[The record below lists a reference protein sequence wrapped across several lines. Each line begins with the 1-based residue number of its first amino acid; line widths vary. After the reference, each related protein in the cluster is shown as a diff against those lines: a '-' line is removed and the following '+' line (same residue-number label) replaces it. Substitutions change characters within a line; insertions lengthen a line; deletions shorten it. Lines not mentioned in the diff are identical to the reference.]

1 MEQNIWIQ
9 DGNTFVK
16 GSATTKAHPE
26 GLPKGI
32 YEVKESMT
40 GYYLNR
46 LGDSFVFNYKL
57 YGINNKFI
65 DHFIKTYNNT
75 TGNLGVLFN
84 GIKGTGK
91 TVTAEELCN
100 RIGLP
105 VIIVKSC
112 KEVNDMLKFLATQ
125 INFDCIFFFD
135 EYEKEFRESSSVLS
149 FMDGVHNSQHRKV
162 FLLTTN
168 ELDIN
173 TNLLGRPSR
182 IRYVRSFGNLPEETT
197 LELLNDILIDKD
209 AIEPVL
215 DLIRQMQIITV
226 DLVKAL
232 AQEVNIHG
240 KDKIDMIRKNFNLEF
255 SNFTYFVESIEL
267 RTGLLKDCPHIDEQ
281 LFNKVVESREI
292 LCRASEK
299 PIKEY
304 SDKEW
309 EAKRLLDSGTYIHT
323 DTIISNKEI
332 KYLRI
337 GEEFDDRTIFY
348 IDSQKRYVVTSLC
361 GFTMYVIKSGYST
374 NASGKLNQIY

>member
-9 DGNTFVK
+9 DGNTFIK

-112 KEVNDMLKFLATQ
+112 KEVDDMLKFLATQ

-149 FMDGVHNSQHRKV
+149 FMDGVHNSQYRKI
-162 FLLTTN
+162 FPLTTN
-168 ELDIN
+168 ELEIN
-173 TNLLGRPSR
+173 NNLLGRPSR

-197 LELLNDILIDKD
+197 LELFNDILIDKD

-215 DLIRQMQIITV
+215 DLIRQMQIVTV

-240 KDKIDMIRKNFNLEF
+240 VDKIDLIRKNFNLEF
-255 SNFTYFVESIEL
+255 SDFTYLVESIESGSL
-267 RTGLLKDCPHIDEQ
+267 SNVQNINEQ
-281 LFNKVVESREI
+281 LFEKIIRSREVTRKI
-292 LCRASEK
+292 ERKSPSKLTEEERDAQ
-299 PIKEY
+299 ITMAGAY
-304 SDKEW
+304 I
-309 EAKRLLDSGTYIHT
+309 RTDSV
-323 DTIISNKEI
+323 SVNKEI
-332 KYLRI
+332 KYLKI
-337 GEEFDDRTIFY
+337 GDEFDDRPIFY
-348 IDSQKRYVVTSLC
+348 INAKKGYIVTC
-361 GFTMYVIKSGYST
+361 YNHFIIYIIKSGYST
-374 NASGKLNQIY
+374 NASGKFNQIY

>member
-9 DGNTFVK
+9 DGNTFMK

-32 YEVKESMT
+32 YEVRESMT

-57 YGINNKFI
+57 YGINNEFI
-65 DHFIKTYNNT
+65 EHFIKTYTNT
-75 TGNLGVLFN
+75 TGNIGVLFN

-100 RIGLP
+100 RLGLP

-112 KEVNDMLKFLATQ
+112 KEVDDMLKFLATQ

-135 EYEKEFRESSSVLS
+135 EYEKEFKESSAVLS
-149 FMDGVHNSQHRKV
+149 FMDGVHNSQYRKI

-168 ELDIN
+168 ELEIN
-173 TNLLGRPSR
+173 SNLLGRPSR

-197 LELLNDILIDKD
+197 LELLNDILINKD
-209 AIEPVL
+209 AVEPVL

-240 KDKIDMIRKNFNLEF
+240 SDKIDMIRKNFNLEF
-255 SNFTYFVESIEL
+255 SDFTYLVESIEL
-267 RTGLLKDCPHIDEQ
+267 ESGALEGVQNINEQ
-281 LFNKVVESREI
+281 LFEKIIKSREVT
-292 LCRASEK
+292 RNATGK
-299 PIKEY
+299 PISELTKE
-304 SDKEW
+304 E
-309 EAKRLLDSGTYIHT
+309 LDARSTIAGTYIRT
-323 DTIISNKEI
+323 DSVSINKEI
-332 KYLRI
+332 KYLKI
-337 GEEFDDRTIFY
+337 GEEFDERPIFY
-348 IDSQKRYVVTSLC
+348 IDPKKRYVVTC
-361 GFTMYVIKSGYST
+361 YNNFIIYVIKSGYST
-374 NASGKLNQIY
+374 NASGKFNQIY

>member
-9 DGNTFVK
+9 DGNTFMK

-46 LGDSFVFNYKL
+46 LGDSFIFNYKL
-57 YGINNKFI
+57 YGINNEFI
-65 DHFIKTYNNT
+65 DHFVKTYNNT

-100 RIGLP
+100 RLKLP

-112 KEVNDMLKFLATQ
+112 KGEDDMLEFLATQ

-135 EYEKEFRESSSVLS
+135 EYEKEFKESSSVLS
-149 FMDGVHNSQHRKV
+149 FMDGVHNSQYRKV

-168 ELDIN
+168 ELEIN
-173 TNLLGRPSR
+173 NNLLGRPSR

-197 LELLNDILIDKD
+197 LELLNDILIDKGT
-209 AIEPVL
+209 IEPVL
-215 DLIRQMQIITV
+215 DLIRQMQIVTV

-240 KDKIDMIRKNFNLEF
+240 VDKIDLIRKNFNLEF
-255 SNFTYFVESIEL
+255 SDFTYLVESIEL
-267 RTGLLKDCPHIDEQ
+267 ETDSLGSIQNINEQ
-281 LFNKVVESREI
+281 LFEKIIRSREI
-292 LCRASEK
+292 TRKIGVK
-299 PIKEY
+299 PLSKLTEEEQ
-304 SDKEW
+304 DAQKTM
-309 EAKRLLDSGTYIHT
+309 AGTYVRT
-323 DTIISNKEI
+323 DSISVNKEI
-332 KYLRI
+332 KYLKI
-337 GEEFDDRTIFY
+337 GDDFDERPIFY
-348 IDSQKRYVVTSLC
+348 INAKKGYIVTC
-361 GFTMYVIKSGYST
+361 YNTFIIYVIKSGYST
-374 NASGKLNQIY
+374 NASGKFNQIY

>member
-9 DGNTFVK
+9 DGNTFIK

-112 KEVNDMLKFLATQ
+112 KEVDDMLKFLATQ

-135 EYEKEFRESSSVLS
+135 EYEKEFKESSSVLS
-149 FMDGVHNSQHRKV
+149 FMDGVHNSQYRKI

-168 ELDIN
+168 ELEIN
-173 TNLLGRPSR
+173 NNLLGRPSR

-215 DLIRQMQIITV
+215 DLIRQMQIVTV

-240 KDKIDMIRKNFNLEF
+240 VDKIDLIRKNFNLEF
-255 SNFTYFVESIEL
+255 SDFTYLVESIEL
-267 RTGLLKDCPHIDEQ
+267 DSLSNVQNINEQ
-281 LFNKVVESREI
+281 LFEKIIRSREVTRKI
-292 LCRASEK
+292 ERKYPSKLT
-299 PIKEY
+299 KEERDAQITMAGAY
-304 SDKEW
+304 I
-309 EAKRLLDSGTYIHT
+309 RTDSV
-323 DTIISNKEI
+323 SVNKEI
-332 KYLRI
+332 KYLKI
-337 GEEFDDRTIFY
+337 GDEFDDRPIFY
-348 IDSQKRYVVTSLC
+348 INAKKGYIVTC
-361 GFTMYVIKSGYST
+361 YNHFIIYIIKSGYST
-374 NASGKLNQIY
+374 NASGKFNQIY

>member
-57 YGINNKFI
+57 YGINNEFI
-65 DHFIKTYNNT
+65 DHFVKTYNNT

-135 EYEKEFRESSSVLS
+135 EYEKEFKESSSVLS
-149 FMDGVHNSQHRKV
+149 FMDGVHNSQYRKV

-168 ELDIN
+168 ELEIN
-173 TNLLGRPSR
+173 NNLLGRPSR

-197 LELLNDILIDKD
+197 LELLNDILIDKS
-209 AIEPVL
+209 AVEPVL

-240 KDKIDMIRKNFNLEF
+240 KDKIDLIRENFNLEF
-255 SNFTYFVESIEL
+255 SNFTYMVESIEL
-267 RTGLLKDCPHIDEQ
+267 RSELLKNSSNINEQ
-281 LFNKVVESREI
+281 LFNKIIESREI
-292 LCRASEK
+292 VRQAAGKL
-299 PIKEY
+299 IKEY
-304 SDKEW
+304 SDKELK
-309 EAKRLLDSGTYIHT
+309 AKKLLEGTYIRP

-332 KYLRI
+332 KYLKI

-348 IDSQKRYVVTSLC
+348 IDSQKRYVVTNLC

>member
-1 MEQNIWIQ
+1 MGQNIWIQ
-9 DGNTFVK
+9 DGNTFMK

-57 YGINNKFI
+57 YGINNEFI
-65 DHFIKTYNNT
+65 EHFIKTYNNT

-84 GIKGTGK
+84 GTKGTGK

-100 RIGLP
+100 RLKLP

-112 KEVNDMLKFLATQ
+112 REEDGMLKFLATQ

-135 EYEKEFRESSSVLS
+135 EYEKEFKESSSVLS
-149 FMDGVHNSQHRKV
+149 FMDGVHNSQYRKI

-168 ELDIN
+168 ELEIN
-173 TNLLGRPSR
+173 DNLLGRPSR

-197 LELLNDILIDKD
+197 LELLNDILIDKG
-209 AIEPVL
+209 AVESVL
-215 DLIRQMQIITV
+215 DLIRQMQIVTV

-240 KDKIDMIRKNFNLEF
+240 ADKIDLIRKNFNLEF
-255 SNFTYFVESIEL
+255 SDFTYLVESIEL
-267 RTGLLKDCPHIDEQ
+267 ESGSLDGVQNINEQ
-281 LFNKVVESREI
+281 LFEKIIRSREI
-292 LCRASEK
+292 TRKIGVK
-299 PIKEY
+299 PLSKLTEEEQ
-304 SDKEW
+304 DAQKTM
-309 EAKRLLDSGTYIHT
+309 AGTYVRT
-323 DTIISNKEI
+323 DSISVNKEI
-332 KYLRI
+332 KYLKI
-337 GEEFDDRTIFY
+337 GDEFNNLPIFY
-348 IDSQKRYVVTSLC
+348 INVKKGYIVTC
-361 GFTMYVIKSGYST
+361 YNTFIIYVIKSGYST
-374 NASGKLNQIY
+374 NASGKFNQIY

>member
-1 MEQNIWIQ
+1 M
-9 DGNTFVK
+9 K

-57 YGINNKFI
+57 YGINNEFI
-65 DHFIKTYNNT
+65 DHFVKTYNNT

-105 VIIVKSC
+105 VIIVKSY
-112 KEVNDMLKFLATQ
+112 KEVDDMLKFLATQ

-135 EYEKEFRESSSVLS
+135 EYEKEFKESSSVLS

-255 SNFTYFVESIEL
+255 SDFTYLVESIEL
-267 RTGLLKDCPHIDEQ
+267 EAGSLQGVQNINEQ
-281 LFNKVVESREI
+281 LFEKIIKSREI
-292 LCRASEK
+292 ARKIGGKSPSKLTE
-299 PIKEY
+299 E
-304 SDKEW
+304 E
-309 EAKRLLDSGTYIHT
+309 LDAQSTLAGTYIRT
-323 DTIISNKEI
+323 DSVSVHKEI
-332 KYLRI
+332 KYLKV
-337 GEEFDDRTIFY
+337 GDEFDDRPIFY
-348 IDSQKRYVVTSLC
+348 INVKKGYIVTC
-361 GFTMYVIKSGYST
+361 YNNFIIYVIKSGYST
-374 NASGKLNQIY
+374 NASGKFNQVY

>member
-1 MEQNIWIQ
+1 MGQNIWIQ
-9 DGNTFVK
+9 DGNTFMK
-16 GSATTKAHPE
+16 GSSTTKAHPE

-57 YGINNKFI
+57 YGINNDFI
-65 DHFIKTYNNT
+65 EHFIKTYNNT
-75 TGNLGVLFN
+75 AGNLGVLFN

-100 RIGLP
+100 RLGLP

-112 KEVNDMLKFLATQ
+112 KEADDMLKFLATQ

-135 EYEKEFRESSSVLS
+135 EYEKEFRESSTVLS
-149 FMDGVHNSQHRKV
+149 FMDGVHNSQYRKI

-168 ELDIN
+168 ELEIN
-173 TNLLGRPSR
+173 SNLLGRPSR

-197 LELLNDILIDKD
+197 LELLNDILIDKN
-209 AIEPVL
+209 AVESVL

-240 KDKIDMIRKNFNLEF
+240 VDKIDMIRKNFNLEF
-255 SNFTYFVESIEL
+255 SDFTYLVESIEL
-267 RTGLLKDCPHIDEQ
+267 ESGALEGVQNINEQ
-281 LFNKVVESREI
+281 LFEKIVKSREI
-292 LCRASEK
+292 TRNIIGK
-299 PIKEY
+299 PTPELTEEEL
-304 SDKEW
+304 D
-309 EAKRLLDSGTYIHT
+309 AKSAMADTYIRT
-323 DTIISNKEI
+323 DSVSVHKEI
-332 KYLRI
+332 KYLKI
-337 GEEFDDRTIFY
+337 GEEFDCRPIFY
-348 IDSQKRYVVTSLC
+348 IDPKKRYIVTC
-361 GFTMYVIKSGYST
+361 YNIFTIYVIKSGYST
-374 NASGKLNQIY
+374 NASGKFNQVY

>member
-57 YGINNKFI
+57 YGINNEFI
-65 DHFIKTYNNT
+65 DHFVKTYNNT

-149 FMDGVHNSQHRKV
+149 FMDDVHNSQYRKI

-168 ELDIN
+168 ELEIN
-173 TNLLGRPSR
+173 NNLLGRPSR

-255 SNFTYFVESIEL
+255 SNFTYIVESIEL
-267 RTGLLKDCPHIDEQ
+267 KPTLLKNSSNINEQ
-281 LFNKVVESREI
+281 LFNKIIESREI
-292 LCRASEK
+292 VCQAAGK

-304 SDKEW
+304 SEKEL
-309 EAKRLLDSGTYIHT
+309 EAKKLLEGTYICP
-323 DTIISNKEI
+323 DTITSNKEI
-332 KYLRI
+332 KYFKI

-348 IDSQKRYVVTSLC
+348 IDPQKRYVVTSLC
-361 GFTMYVIKSGYST
+361 GFTMYVIKSGYTSS
-374 NASGKLNQIY
+374 ASGKFNQIY

>member
-1 MEQNIWIQ
+1 MEQNIWIR
-9 DGNTFVK
+9 DGNTFMK

-57 YGINNKFI
+57 YGINNEFI
-65 DHFIKTYNNT
+65 DHFVKTYNNT

-100 RIGLP
+100 RLKLP

-112 KEVNDMLKFLATQ
+112 KGEDDMLEFLATQ

-135 EYEKEFRESSSVLS
+135 EYEKEFKESSSVLS
-149 FMDGVHNSQHRKV
+149 FMDGVHNSQYRKV

-168 ELDIN
+168 ELEIN
-173 TNLLGRPSR
+173 DNLLGRPSR

-197 LELLNDILIDKD
+197 LELLNDILIDKG

-215 DLIRQMQIITV
+215 DLIRQMQIVTV

-240 KDKIDMIRKNFNLEF
+240 ADKIDLIRKNFNLEF
-255 SNFTYFVESIEL
+255 SDFTYLVESIEL
-267 RTGLLKDCPHIDEQ
+267 ETDSLGSIQNINEQ
-281 LFNKVVESREI
+281 LFEKIIRSREI
-292 LCRASEK
+292 TRKIGVK
-299 PIKEY
+299 PLSKLTEEEQ
-304 SDKEW
+304 DAQKTM
-309 EAKRLLDSGTYIHT
+309 AGTYVRT
-323 DTIISNKEI
+323 DSISINKEI
-332 KYLRI
+332 KYLKI
-337 GEEFDDRTIFY
+337 GDDFDERPIFY
-348 IDSQKRYVVTSLC
+348 INAKKGYIVTC
-361 GFTMYVIKSGYST
+361 YNTFIIYVIKSGYST
-374 NASGKLNQIY
+374 NASGKFNQIY

>member
-9 DGNTFVK
+9 DGNTFMK

-32 YEVKESMT
+32 YEVRESMT
-40 GYYLNR
+40 GYYLNK

-57 YGINNKFI
+57 YGINNEFI
-65 DHFIKTYNNT
+65 DHFVKTYNNT

-100 RIGLP
+100 QLGLP

-112 KEVNDMLKFLATQ
+112 KEADDMLKFLATQ

-135 EYEKEFRESSSVLS
+135 EYEKEFKESSSVLS
-149 FMDGVHNSQHRKV
+149 FMDGVHNSQYRKV

-168 ELDIN
+168 ELEIN
-173 TNLLGRPSR
+173 SNLLGRPSR

-197 LELLNDILIDKD
+197 FELLNDILIDKS
-209 AIEPVL
+209 AVEPVL

-240 KDKIDMIRKNFNLEF
+240 VDKIDMIRKNFNLEF
-255 SNFTYFVESIEL
+255 SDFTYLVEYMKLDAGSL
-267 RTGLLKDCPHIDEQ
+267 DGVQNVDEQ
-281 LFNKVVESREI
+281 LFEKIIRNREI
-292 LCRASEK
+292 SRKIVGKTLSELT
-299 PIKEY
+299 E
-304 SDKEW
+304 E
-309 EAKRLLDSGTYIHT
+309 ELNAKRAMANIYVSTDSVSVH
-323 DTIISNKEI
+323 KEI
-332 KYLRI
+332 KYLKV
-337 GEEFDDRTIFY
+337 GDEFDDYPIFY
-348 IDSQKRYVVTSLC
+348 INVKKGYIVTCYDS
-361 GFTMYVIKSGYST
+361 FTIYVIKSGYST
-374 NASGKLNQIY
+374 NASGKFNQIY

>member
-9 DGNTFVK
+9 DGNAFMK

-32 YEVKESMT
+32 YEVRESMA
-40 GYYLNR
+40 GYYLNK

-57 YGINNKFI
+57 YGINNEFI

-149 FMDGVHNSQHRKV
+149 FMDGVHNSQYRKI

-168 ELDIN
+168 ELEIN

-348 IDSQKRYVVTSLC
+348 IDPQKRYVVTSLC
-361 GFTMYVIKSGYST
+361 NFNIYIIKSGYTSS
-374 NASGKLNQIY
+374 ASGKLNQIY

>member
-9 DGNTFVK
+9 DGNTFMK
-16 GSATTKAHPE
+16 GSSTTKAHPE

-57 YGINNKFI
+57 YGINNDFI
-65 DHFIKTYNNT
+65 EHFIKTYNNT
-75 TGNLGVLFN
+75 AGNLGVLFN

-100 RIGLP
+100 RLGLP

-112 KEVNDMLKFLATQ
+112 KEADDMLKFLATQ

-135 EYEKEFRESSSVLS
+135 EYEKEFRESSTVLS
-149 FMDGVHNSQHRKV
+149 FMDGVHNSQYRKI

-168 ELDIN
+168 ELEIN
-173 TNLLGRPSR
+173 SNLLGRPSR

-197 LELLNDILIDKD
+197 LELLNDILIDKN
-209 AIEPVL
+209 AVESVL

-240 KDKIDMIRKNFNLEF
+240 VDKIDMIRKNFNLEF
-255 SNFTYFVESIEL
+255 SDFTYLVESIEL
-267 RTGLLKDCPHIDEQ
+267 ESGALDGVQKINEQ
-281 LFNKVVESREI
+281 LFEKIVKSREI
-292 LCRASEK
+292 TRNIIGK
-299 PIKEY
+299 PTPELTEEEL
-304 SDKEW
+304 D
-309 EAKRLLDSGTYIHT
+309 AKSAMAGTYIRT
-323 DTIISNKEI
+323 DSVSVHKEI
-332 KYLRI
+332 KYLKI
-337 GEEFDDRTIFY
+337 GEEFDCRPIFY
-348 IDSQKRYVVTSLC
+348 IDPKKRYIVTC
-361 GFTMYVIKSGYST
+361 YNIFTIYVIKSGYST
-374 NASGKLNQIY
+374 NASGKFNQVY

>member
-1 MEQNIWIQ
+1 MGQNIWIQ
-9 DGNTFVK
+9 DGNTFMK

-57 YGINNKFI
+57 YGINNEFI
-65 DHFIKTYNNT
+65 EHFIKTYNNT

-100 RIGLP
+100 RLELP

-112 KEVNDMLKFLATQ
+112 KGEDDMLKFLATQ

-135 EYEKEFRESSSVLS
+135 EYEKEFKESSSVLS
-149 FMDGVHNSQHRKV
+149 FMDGVHNSQYRKI

-173 TNLLGRPSR
+173 DNLLGRPSR
-182 IRYVRSFGNLPEETT
+182 IRYIRSFGNLPEETT
-197 LELLNDILIDKD
+197 LELLNDILIDKG

-215 DLIRQMQIITV
+215 DLIRQMQIVTV

-240 KDKIDMIRKNFNLEF
+240 VNKIDMIRKNFNLEF
-255 SNFTYFVESIEL
+255 SDFTYLVESIEL
-267 RTGLLKDCPHIDEQ
+267 ESGSLDGVQNINEQ
-281 LFNKVVESREI
+281 LFEKIIRSREVTRKI
-292 LCRASEK
+292 TGKLLSELTEEE
-299 PIKEY
+299 I
-304 SDKEW
+304 D
-309 EAKRLLDSGTYIHT
+309 ARRTMAGTYVRT
-323 DTIISNKEI
+323 DSISVNKEI
-332 KYLRI
+332 KYLKI
-337 GEEFDDRTIFY
+337 GDEFGDRPIVHINVKKGY
-348 IDSQKRYVVTSLC
+348 IVTC
-361 GFTMYVIKSGYST
+361 YNTFIIYVIKSGYST
-374 NASGKLNQIY
+374 NASGKFNQIY

>member
-9 DGNTFVK
+9 DGNTFMK

-32 YEVKESMT
+32 YEVRESMA
-40 GYYLNR
+40 GYYLNK

-57 YGINNKFI
+57 YGINNEFI

-100 RIGLP
+100 QLGLP

-112 KEVNDMLKFLATQ
+112 KEADDMLKFLATQ

-135 EYEKEFRESSSVLS
+135 EYEKEFKESSSVLS
-149 FMDGVHNSQHRKV
+149 FMDGVHNSQYRKV

-168 ELDIN
+168 ELEIN
-173 TNLLGRPSR
+173 NNLLGRPSR

-197 LELLNDILIDKD
+197 LELLNDILIDKS
-209 AIEPVL
+209 AVEPVL
-215 DLIRQMQIITV
+215 NLIRQMQIVTV

-240 KDKIDMIRKNFNLEF
+240 KDKIDLIRKNFNLEF
-255 SNFTYFVESIEL
+255 SDFTYLVESIEL
-267 RTGLLKDCPHIDEQ
+267 ESGSLDGVQNINEQ
-281 LFNKVVESREI
+281 LFEKIIKSREVTRRI
-292 LCRASEK
+292 IGKSPSKLTKEELDAQSTMAS
-299 PIKEY
+299 
-304 SDKEW
+304 
-309 EAKRLLDSGTYIHT
+309 TYIRT
-323 DTIISNKEI
+323 DSVSVNKEI
-332 KYLRI
+332 KYLKV
-337 GEEFDDRTIFY
+337 GDEFDDRPIFY
-348 IDSQKRYVVTSLC
+348 INVKKGYIVTC
-361 GFTMYVIKSGYST
+361 YNAFTIYVIKSGYST
-374 NASGKLNQIY
+374 NASGKFNQIY

>member
-32 YEVKESMT
+32 YEVKESIT

-57 YGINNKFI
+57 YGINNEFI
-65 DHFIKTYNNT
+65 DHFVKTYNNT

-84 GIKGTGK
+84 GIKGTCK

-149 FMDGVHNSQHRKV
+149 FMDGVHNSQYRKI

-168 ELDIN
+168 ELEIN

-348 IDSQKRYVVTSLC
+348 IDPQKRYVVTSLC
-361 GFTMYVIKSGYST
+361 NFNIYIIKSGYTSS
-374 NASGKLNQIY
+374 ASGKLNQIY

>member
-57 YGINNKFI
+57 YGINNEFI
-65 DHFIKTYNNT
+65 DHFVKTYNNT

-149 FMDGVHNSQHRKV
+149 FMDGVHNSQYRKI

-168 ELDIN
+168 ELEIN
-173 TNLLGRPSR
+173 NNLLGRPSR

-240 KDKIDMIRKNFNLEF
+240 KDKIDLIRKNFNLEF
-255 SNFTYFVESIEL
+255 SNFTYIVESIEL
-267 RTGLLKDCPHIDEQ
+267 KPTLLKNSSNINEQ
-281 LFNKVVESREI
+281 LFNKIIESREI
-292 LCRASEK
+292 VRQAAGK

-304 SDKEW
+304 SEKEL
-309 EAKRLLDSGTYIHT
+309 EAKKLLEGTYIRP
-323 DTIISNKEI
+323 DTITSNKEI
-332 KYLRI
+332 KYFKI

-348 IDSQKRYVVTSLC
+348 IDPQKRYVVTSLC
-361 GFTMYVIKSGYST
+361 GFTMYVIKSGYTSS
-374 NASGKLNQIY
+374 ASGKFNQIY

>member
-9 DGNTFVK
+9 DGDTFMK

-32 YEVKESMT
+32 YEVKESMM

-57 YGINNKFI
+57 YGINAEFI
-65 DHFIKTYNNT
+65 EHFVKTYTNT

-100 RIGLP
+100 RLGLP
-105 VIIVKSC
+105 VIIVKAC
-112 KEVNDMLKFLATQ
+112 KEVDNMLKFLATQ

-135 EYEKEFRESSSVLS
+135 EYEKEFKESSAVLS
-149 FMDGVHNSQHRKV
+149 FMDGVHNSQYRKV

-168 ELDIN
+168 ELEIN
-173 TNLLGRPSR
+173 SNLLGRPSR

-197 LELLNDILIDKD
+197 LELLNDILINKD
-209 AIEPVL
+209 AVEPVL
-215 DLIRQMQIITV
+215 DLVRQMQIITI

-240 KDKIDMIRKNFNLEF
+240 IDKMDLIRKNFNLEF
-255 SNFTYFVESIEL
+255 SNFTYLVESIEL
-267 RTGLLKDCPHIDEQ
+267 ESGSLDKVQNINEQ
-281 LFNKVVESREI
+281 LFEKIIKSREI
-292 LCRASEK
+292 TRNLSIKPMSELT
-299 PIKEY
+299 E
-304 SDKEW
+304 EEL
-309 EAKRLLDSGTYIHT
+309 EARNTMIGTYIRT
-323 DTIISNKEI
+323 DSVSVSKEI
-332 KYLRI
+332 KYLKI
-337 GEEFDDRTIFY
+337 GEEFDDCPIFY
-348 IDSQKRYVVTSLC
+348 IDPKRRYVVTC
-361 GFTMYVIKSGYST
+361 YNHFTIYVIKSGYTT
-374 NASGKLNQIY
+374 NASGKFNQVY

>member
-9 DGNTFVK
+9 DGNTFIK

-32 YEVKESMT
+32 YEVKESRT

-105 VIIVKSC
+105 VIIIKSC
-112 KEVNDMLKFLATQ
+112 KEVDDMLKFLATQ

-149 FMDGVHNSQHRKV
+149 FMDGVHNSQYRRI

-168 ELDIN
+168 ELEIN
-173 TNLLGRPSR
+173 NNLLGRPSR

-215 DLIRQMQIITV
+215 DLIRQMQIVTV

-240 KDKIDMIRKNFNLEF
+240 VDKIDLIRKNFNLEF
-255 SNFTYFVESIEL
+255 SNFTYLVESIEL
-267 RTGLLKDCPHIDEQ
+267 ESGSLSNVQNINEQ
-281 LFNKVVESREI
+281 LFEKIIKSREVTRKI
-292 LCRASEK
+292 ERESPSKLTEEERDAQ
-299 PIKEY
+299 IAIAGAY
-304 SDKEW
+304 I
-309 EAKRLLDSGTYIHT
+309 RTDSV
-323 DTIISNKEI
+323 SVNKEI
-332 KYLRI
+332 KYLKI
-337 GEEFDDRTIFY
+337 GDKFDDRPIFY
-348 IDSQKRYVVTSLC
+348 INAKKGYIVTC
-361 GFTMYVIKSGYST
+361 YNHFTIYIIKSGYST
-374 NASGKLNQIY
+374 NASGKFNQIY

>member
-32 YEVKESMT
+32 YEVKELMT

-57 YGINNKFI
+57 YGINNEFI
-65 DHFIKTYNNT
+65 DHFVKTYNNT

-112 KEVNDMLKFLATQ
+112 KEVDDMLKFLATQ

-135 EYEKEFRESSSVLS
+135 EYEKEFSESSSVLS

-240 KDKIDMIRKNFNLEF
+240 KDKIEAIRRDFNLEF
-255 SNFTYFVESIEL
+255 SDFTYLVESIEL
-267 RTGLLKDCPHIDEQ
+267 EAGSLQGVQNINEQ
-281 LFNKVVESREI
+281 LFKKIIKSREI
-292 LCRASEK
+292 TRGIIGKSRSKLTE
-299 PIKEY
+299 E
-304 SDKEW
+304 E
-309 EAKRLLDSGTYIHT
+309 LDAQSTMAGTYIRT
-323 DTIISNKEI
+323 DSVSIHKEI
-332 KYLRI
+332 KYLKV
-337 GEEFDDRTIFY
+337 GDEFDDRPIFY
-348 IDSQKRYVVTSLC
+348 INVKKGYIVTC
-361 GFTMYVIKSGYST
+361 YNNFIIYVIKSGYST
-374 NASGKLNQIY
+374 NASGKFNQVY

>member
-9 DGNTFVK
+9 DGNTFIK

-112 KEVNDMLKFLATQ
+112 KEVDDMLKFLATQ

-149 FMDGVHNSQHRKV
+149 FMDGVHNIVKYSYLPLMSQK
-162 FLLTTN
+162 
-168 ELDIN
+168 
-173 TNLLGRPSR
+173 
-182 IRYVRSFGNLPEETT
+182 
-197 LELLNDILIDKD
+197 LI
-209 AIEPVL
+209 IIYQVVHHVL
-215 DLIRQMQIITV
+215 D
-226 DLVKAL
+226 
-232 AQEVNIHG
+232 
-240 KDKIDMIRKNFNLEF
+240 
-255 SNFTYFVESIEL
+255 
-267 RTGLLKDCPHIDEQ
+267 
-281 LFNKVVESREI
+281 
-292 LCRASEK
+292 
-299 PIKEY
+299 
-304 SDKEW
+304 
-309 EAKRLLDSGTYIHT
+309 
-323 DTIISNKEI
+323 
-332 KYLRI
+332 
-337 GEEFDDRTIFY
+337 
-348 IDSQKRYVVTSLC
+348 
-361 GFTMYVIKSGYST
+361 MYVLL
-374 NASGKLNQIY
+374 AIYLKKPHLSYLMIF

>member
-9 DGNTFVK
+9 DSNTFMK

-57 YGINNKFI
+57 YGINNEFI
-65 DHFIKTYNNT
+65 EHFIKTYNNT

-84 GIKGTGK
+84 GTKGTGK

-100 RIGLP
+100 RLELP

-112 KEVNDMLKFLATQ
+112 KAVDDMLKFLATQ

-135 EYEKEFRESSSVLS
+135 EYEKEFKESSSVLS
-149 FMDGVHNSQHRKV
+149 FMDGVHNSQYRKI

-168 ELDIN
+168 ELEIN
-173 TNLLGRPSR
+173 DNLLGRPSR
-182 IRYVRSFGNLPEETT
+182 IRYVSSFGNLPEETT
-197 LELLNDILIDKD
+197 LELLNDILIDKG
-209 AIEPVL
+209 AVESVL
-215 DLIRQMQIITV
+215 DLIRQLQIVTI

-240 KDKIDMIRKNFNLEF
+240 VDKIDMIRKNFNLEF
-255 SNFTYFVESIEL
+255 SDFTYLVESIEL
-267 RTGLLKDCPHIDEQ
+267 ESGSLDGVRDINEQ
-281 LFNKVVESREI
+281 LFEKIIRSREVARKI
-292 LCRASEK
+292 TGKLLSELTEEE
-299 PIKEY
+299 I
-304 SDKEW
+304 D
-309 EAKRLLDSGTYIHT
+309 ARRTMAGTYVRT
-323 DTIISNKEI
+323 DSISINKEI
-332 KYLRI
+332 KYLKI
-337 GEEFDDRTIFY
+337 GDEFGDRPIVHINVKKGY
-348 IDSQKRYVVTSLC
+348 IVTC
-361 GFTMYVIKSGYST
+361 YNTFIIYVIKSGYST
-374 NASGKLNQIY
+374 NASGKFNQIY

>member
-32 YEVKESMT
+32 YEVKESIT

-57 YGINNKFI
+57 YGINNEFI
-65 DHFIKTYNNT
+65 DHFVKTYNNT

-100 RIGLP
+100 HIGLP

-348 IDSQKRYVVTSLC
+348 IDPQKRYVVTSLC
-361 GFTMYVIKSGYST
+361 NFNIYIIKSGYTSS
-374 NASGKLNQIY
+374 ASGKLNQIY

>member
-1 MEQNIWIQ
+1 MGQNIWIQ
-9 DGNTFVK
+9 DGNTFMK
-16 GSATTKAHPE
+16 GSSTTKAHPE

-57 YGINNKFI
+57 YGINNDFI
-65 DHFIKTYNNT
+65 EHFIKTYNNT
-75 TGNLGVLFN
+75 AGNLGVLFN

-100 RIGLP
+100 RLGLP

-112 KEVNDMLKFLATQ
+112 KEADDMLKFLATQ

-135 EYEKEFRESSSVLS
+135 EYEKEFRESSTVLS
-149 FMDGVHNSQHRKV
+149 FMDGVHNSQYRKI

-168 ELDIN
+168 ELEIN
-173 TNLLGRPSR
+173 SNLLGRPSR

-197 LELLNDILIDKD
+197 LELLNDILIDKN
-209 AIEPVL
+209 AVESVL

-240 KDKIDMIRKNFNLEF
+240 VDKIDMIRKNFNLEF
-255 SNFTYFVESIEL
+255 SDFTYLVESIEL
-267 RTGLLKDCPHIDEQ
+267 ESGALAGVQNINEQ
-281 LFNKVVESREI
+281 LFEKIIKSREI
-292 LCRASEK
+292 TRNIIGK
-299 PIKEY
+299 PTPELTEEEL
-304 SDKEW
+304 D
-309 EAKRLLDSGTYIHT
+309 AKSAMAGTYIRT
-323 DTIISNKEI
+323 DSVSVHKEI
-332 KYLRI
+332 KYLKI
-337 GEEFDDRTIFY
+337 GEEFDDRPIFY
-348 IDSQKRYVVTSLC
+348 IDPKKRYVVTC
-361 GFTMYVIKSGYST
+361 YNTFIIYVIKSGYST
-374 NASGKLNQIY
+374 NASGKFNQVY

>member
-1 MEQNIWIQ
+1 MGQNIWIQ
-9 DGNTFVK
+9 DGNTFMK

-46 LGDSFVFNYKL
+46 LGDSFIFNYKL
-57 YGINNKFI
+57 YGINNEFI
-65 DHFIKTYNNT
+65 EHFIKTYNNT
-75 TGNLGVLFN
+75 TGNLGILFN

-100 RIGLP
+100 RLELP

-112 KEVNDMLKFLATQ
+112 KGEDDMLEFLATQ

-135 EYEKEFRESSSVLS
+135 EYEKKFKESSSVLS
-149 FMDGVHNSQHRKV
+149 FMDGVHNSQYRKV

-168 ELDIN
+168 ELEIN
-173 TNLLGRPSR
+173 SNLLGRPSR

-197 LELLNDILIDKD
+197 LELLNDILIDKG

-215 DLIRQMQIITV
+215 DLIRQMQIVTV

-240 KDKIDMIRKNFNLEF
+240 VDKIDMIRKNFNLEF
-255 SNFTYFVESIEL
+255 SDFTYLVESIQLESGSL
-267 RTGLLKDCPHIDEQ
+267 DGIQNINEQ
-281 LFNKVVESREI
+281 LFEKIIRSREI
-292 LCRASEK
+292 TRKIIGKSPSKLTEEEQNAQRTMA
-299 PIKEY
+299 
-304 SDKEW
+304 D
-309 EAKRLLDSGTYIHT
+309 TYIRT
-323 DTIISNKEI
+323 DSISVNKEI
-332 KYLRI
+332 KYFKI
-337 GEEFDDRTIFY
+337 GDEFDGRPIFY
-348 IDSQKRYVVTSLC
+348 INVKKGYIVTC
-361 GFTMYVIKSGYST
+361 YNTFTIYVIKSGYST
-374 NASGKLNQIY
+374 NASGKFNQIY

>member
-9 DGNTFVK
+9 DGNTFMR

-40 GYYLNR
+40 DYYLNK

-57 YGINNKFI
+57 YGINNEFI
-65 DHFIKTYNNT
+65 DHFVKTYNNT

-112 KEVNDMLKFLATQ
+112 EKGDDTLKFLATQ

-135 EYEKEFRESSSVLS
+135 EYEKEFKESSSVLS
-149 FMDGVHNSQHRKV
+149 FMDGVHNSQYRKV

-168 ELDIN
+168 ELEIN
-173 TNLLGRPSR
+173 NNLLGRPSR

-197 LELLNDILIDKD
+197 LELLNDILIDKG
-209 AIEPVL
+209 AVEPVL
-215 DLIRQMQIITV
+215 DLIRQMQIITI

-255 SNFTYFVESIEL
+255 SDFTYLVESIEL
-267 RTGLLKDCPHIDEQ
+267 ESGYLNGVQNINEQ
-281 LFNKVVESREI
+281 LFEKIIKSREI
-292 LCRASEK
+292 TRGITGKSPSKLTEEELNAQSTM
-299 PIKEY
+299 
-304 SDKEW
+304 
-309 EAKRLLDSGTYIHT
+309 AGTYIRT
-323 DTIISNKEI
+323 DSVSVHKEI
-332 KYLRI
+332 KYLKV
-337 GEEFDDRTIFY
+337 GDVFDDRPIFY
-348 IDSQKRYVVTSLC
+348 INVKKGYIVTCYSS
-361 GFTMYVIKSGYST
+361 FIIYVIKSGYST
-374 NASGKLNQIY
+374 SASGKFNQIY

>member
-1 MEQNIWIQ
+1 MGQNIWIQ
-9 DGNTFVK
+9 DGNTFMK

-46 LGDSFVFNYKL
+46 LGDSFIFNYKL
-57 YGINNKFI
+57 YGINNEFI
-65 DHFIKTYNNT
+65 EHFIKTYNNT
-75 TGNLGVLFN
+75 TGNLGILFN

-100 RIGLP
+100 RLELP

-112 KEVNDMLKFLATQ
+112 KGEDDMLEFLATQ

-135 EYEKEFRESSSVLS
+135 EYEKEFKESSSVLS
-149 FMDGVHNSQHRKV
+149 FMDGVHNSQYRKI

-168 ELDIN
+168 ELEIN
-173 TNLLGRPSR
+173 DNLLGRPSR

-197 LELLNDILIDKD
+197 LELLNDILIDKG

-215 DLIRQMQIITV
+215 DLIRQMQIVTV

-240 KDKIDMIRKNFNLEF
+240 VNKIDLIRKNFNLEF
-255 SNFTYFVESIEL
+255 SDFTYLVESIEL
-267 RTGLLKDCPHIDEQ
+267 ESGSLDGIQNINEQ
-281 LFNKVVESREI
+281 LFEKIIRSREVTRKI
-292 LCRASEK
+292 TGKLLSELTEEE
-299 PIKEY
+299 I
-304 SDKEW
+304 D
-309 EAKRLLDSGTYIHT
+309 AQRTMADTYIRT
-323 DTIISNKEI
+323 DSISVNKEI
-332 KYLRI
+332 KYLKI
-337 GEEFDDRTIFY
+337 GDEFDARPIFY
-348 IDSQKRYVVTSLC
+348 INVKKGYIVTC
-361 GFTMYVIKSGYST
+361 YNTFTIYVIKSGYST
-374 NASGKLNQIY
+374 NASGKFNQIY

>member
-57 YGINNKFI
+57 YGINSEFI
-65 DHFIKTYNNT
+65 NHFVKTYNNT

-135 EYEKEFRESSSVLS
+135 EYEKEFKESSSVLS
-149 FMDGVHNSQHRKV
+149 FMDGVHNSQYRKI

-168 ELDIN
+168 ELEIN
-173 TNLLGRPSR
+173 NNLLGRPSR

-197 LELLNDILIDKD
+197 LELLNDILVDKD

-240 KDKIDMIRKNFNLEF
+240 KDKIEAIRRDFNLEF
-255 SNFTYFVESIEL
+255 SNFTYFVESLEL
-267 RTGLLKDCPHIDEQ
+267 GDGLLRNNPHIDGQ
-281 LFNKVVESREI
+281 LFDKIVESREI
-292 LCRASEK
+292 MCQAAGK

-304 SDKEW
+304 SEREL
-309 EAKRLLDSGTYIHT
+309 EAKKVLEGIYMRT

-332 KYLRI
+332 KYLKI
-337 GEEFDDRTIFY
+337 GEEFDDRTILY
-348 IDSQKRYVVTSLC
+348 IDPQKHYIVTSLC
-361 GFTMYVIKSGYST
+361 NFNIYIIKSGYTSS
-374 NASGKLNQIY
+374 ASGKLNQIY